1 MIVVPKR
8 HGGNFASVLELAHR
22 FFVAAVFVQAAE
34 RSLTELVISFG
45 FYSVCSSTTNNVHA
59 CMHAR
64 WHARHE
70 SIERRPNTNRDDEY
84 SYREVVVSQ
93 RSA

>member
-34 RSLTELVISFG
+34 RSLTELAISFG

-64 WHARHE
+64 TLARTARVDLAETEHQ
-70 SIERRPNTNRDDEY
+70 P
-84 SYREVVVSQ
+84 
-93 RSA
+93 